1 MFKKLVAIE
10 PVSLIPTAEEALHQ
24 YAEQVE
30 LYRDIPA
37 DDEEIVRRIGDADA
51 ALLSYT
57 SRMGKNVIERCPNL
71 RYIGMCCS
79 LYSEESANV
88 DIAFA
93 REKGIKVLGIR
104 DYGDRGVVEYVL
116 HELTGLLHGFGMPML
131 HDEPVEIYGLKVGI
145 VGLGVSGRMI
155 ADALNFLGA
164 DISYYSRSHKPD
176 AEAAGMKYKPLD
188 TLLRESEVVFT
199 CLNKNVLLLG
209 EPEFEALGEG
219 KVLFNTSI
227 GPGFDSAALEKWLD
241 KPGTHFFCDTY
252 AAAGPVSEGFFRR
265 PNVHSPGVSAGRTR
279 QAFVLLSQKVLA
291 NIETALGEIAVVSL
305 MCYTPGATT
314 ATIAPTACPV
324 FMWTKNPATVPPT
337 AAASWSRWRS
347 GYARAASGRSSTAAN
362 AAESSAPTGWR
373 QTTTP

>member
-37 DDEEIVRRIGDADA
+37 DDEEIVRRIGDA
-51 ALLSYT
+51 
-57 SRMGKNVIERCPNL
+57 
-71 RYIGMCCS
+71 
-79 LYSEESANV
+79 
-88 DIAFA
+88 
-93 REKGIKVLGIR
+93 
-104 DYGDRGVVEYVL
+104 
-116 HELTGLLHGFGMPML
+116 
-131 HDEPVEIYGLKVGI
+131 
-145 VGLGVSGRMI
+145 
-155 ADALNFLGA
+155 
-164 DISYYSRSHKPD
+164 
-176 AEAAGMKYKPLD
+176 EAAGMKYKPLD
-188 TLLRESEVVFT
+188 ALLRESEVVFT

-279 QAFVLLSQKVLA
+279 QAFVLLSKKVLA
-291 NIETALGEIAVVSL
+291 NIETALGE
-305 MCYTPGATT
+305 
-314 ATIAPTACPV
+314 
-324 FMWTKNPATVPPT
+324 
-337 AAASWSRWRS
+337 
-347 GYARAASGRSSTAAN
+347 
-362 AAESSAPTGWR
+362 
-373 QTTTP
+373 